1 MQLGHINIRGK
12 ETDTG
17 KMIFRYVL
25 LLAML
30 PVSAALCAAEA
41 GMQAPDFNLE
51 ALQGDGSGT
60 LSDYRGKVV
69 LLDFWA
75 SWCGPCRKSLPLY
88 NQMYRELSDENF
100 EIIAINTDEDP
111 ADGLKFLERLP
122 VDYLVLQDPGAST
135 PPLYQLKVM
144 PSSYLI
150 GPNGVIQKTFVG
162 FREGE
167 MAAVRSAVEELLNA
181 Q

>member
-1 MQLGHINIRGK
+1 MEIGDPAPAFELETLGGAGSRSLTDYQGK
-12 ETDTG
+12 T
-17 KMIFRYVL
+17 
-25 LLAML
+25 
-30 PVSAALCAAEA
+30 
-41 GMQAPDFNLE
+41 
-51 ALQGDGSGT
+51 
-60 LSDYRGKVV
+60 V

-88 NQMYRELSDENF
+88 NQMYAELGDENF

-111 ADGLKFLERLP
+111 ADGLHFLERYP
-122 VDYLVLQDPGAST
+122 VDYMVLQDPAASV

-150 GPNGVIQKTFVG
+150 DRNGIIRNIFLG

-167 MAAVRSAVEELLNA
+167 MEGVQTAVEGLLNA
-181 Q
+181 P

>member
-1 MQLGHINIRGK
+1 MN
-12 ETDTG
+12 
-17 KMIFRYVL
+17 FRYVIPL
-25 LLAML
+25 LLL
-30 PVSAALCAAEA
+30 LNAASVIAVEI
-41 GMQAPDFNLE
+41 GDPAPEFALE
-51 ALQGDGSGT
+51 ALGT
-60 LSDYRGKVV
+60 TEITALSDYRGKVI

-88 NQMYRELSDENF
+88 NQMYLQLASEQF

-111 ADGLKFLERLP
+111 ADGLRFLERYP
-122 VDYLVLQDPGAST
+122 VDYLVLKDPIASV

-150 GPNGVIQKTFVG
+150 DQNGVIQKIFQG

-167 MAAVRSAVEELLNA
+167 MVTVRNAVEGLLNA
-181 Q
+181 N